1 MSDDLDADV
10 LIIGAGLSGIGAACH
25 LTRDCPDHRLLI
37 LEARRHSGGTWD
49 LFRYPGIRSDSDMH
63 TLGYDFKPWRDAR
76 AIADGPSILRYL
88 RDTARDYGVDRLI
101 RFGQQV
107 LQAAFDTGTGRW
119 TMRVRDRASGRVRE
133 VRAGFLLS
141 CAGYYSYQR
150 GYEPDYPGRDAFAG
164 PLIHPQFWPQDF
176 DHSGKRIVVIGS
188 GATAMTLVPTLAQ
201 RAASV
206 TMLQRSPTWV
216 IARASRDRLAN
227 ALQAVLPDGLAYRLT
242 RWKNTLMQQWLYRA
256 SRRAPR
262 LLARFLQGKVR
273 REIGGVVD
281 VERDFAPRYDP
292 WDERLCLLPDGDLFD
307 ALRSARAS
315 IVTAQIAELT
325 ADGIRLTSGEVLPAD
340 AIISATGLQLNL
352 MGDVLFSVD
361 GEPVDFADTWTY
373 KGMMFSGVP
382 NLVSVFG
389 YVNASWTLRA
399 DLIARWTTR
408 LLRFM
413 RERSLIT
420 ATPVVPDDLARRMPA
435 RPWIDDFS
443 PGYMRRVMHR
453 FPRQGDRAPW
463 INPQDYRAD
472 RRLFLKQP
480 IDDGSLHFT
489 GADCTADGG

>member
-1 MSDDLDADV
+1 
-10 LIIGAGLSGIGAACH
+10 
-25 LTRDCPDHRLLI
+25 
-37 LEARRHSGGTWD
+37 
-49 LFRYPGIRSDSDMH
+49 
-63 TLGYDFKPWRDAR
+63 
-76 AIADGPSILRYL
+76 
-88 RDTARDYGVDRLI
+88 
-101 RFGQQV
+101 
-107 LQAAFDTGTGRW
+107 
-119 TMRVRDRASGRVRE
+119 
-133 VRAGFLLS
+133 
-141 CAGYYSYQR
+141 
-150 GYEPDYPGRDAFAG
+150 
-164 PLIHPQFWPQDF
+164 
-176 DHSGKRIVVIGS
+176 
-188 GATAMTLVPTLAQ
+188 
-201 RAASV
+201 
-206 TMLQRSPTWV
+206 
-216 IARASRDRLAN
+216 
-227 ALQAVLPDGLAYRLT
+227 
-242 RWKNTLMQQWLYRA
+242 MQQWLYRA

-352 MGDVLFSVD
+352 MGDVSFSVD

-489 GADCTADGG
+489 GARCRALLGLGQFGQQCSDLFLLHLCIALVRSEAGLLQRLGHLLGRQALQLRGLMAAQALVGPGECARRQRHHRQQCGDRGQPFRRTQHVGHLDTPHRTRRSCSVFHRPGFYRDRRVRGSTSREVRAGVTILYRLSRQRWR